1 MFNKRNVNTLDDW
14 STNAVFVISSVFGIS
29 PFFIAN
35 GKFRV
40 GYFIFCYCIAAIL
53 ATLLLGYA
61 SKVAVAQRLKN
72 SSADA
77 FMLMIVTVHSLT
89 HILNVY
95 FSCFTL
101 SRLNVLPKKM
111 REIDALLAEM
121 SASKCYPWSGLD
133 KWVELYL
140 IPLYWINYGFTTGFS
155 NIDDI
160 FFCLSATYFALISA
174 QFLIFGKH
182 MLSRFKTVVDRLL
195 VIISSK
201 KKKKELNFETLVF
214 NRLCGAQEDLN
225 SIYSIRF
232 ALLTLTILFYT
243 ISRLHVT
250 YNQMDFGRISFVYR
264 FNSLLFFW
272 IIFLR
277 IVDCTSMVSRKSKQ
291 FNEILYQL
299 MINDKK
305 LLSNQKL
312 QLHISMKREVVFT
325 AGGFFN
331 MDYTLVHS
339 VIAAATTYVA
349 ILVQFQNSS

>member
-1 MFNKRNVNTLDDW
+1 MFNQRSSNPIYDW
-14 STNAVFVISSVFGIS
+14 STTSVLFLSSIFGIS
-29 PFFIAN
+29 PFVVVN

-40 GYFIFCYCIAAIL
+40 GYFLLFFCMAAIL
-53 ATLLLGYA
+53 ATSLLGYA
-61 SKVAVAQRLKN
+61 SNLAVAQRYKKT
-72 SSADA
+72 SRTV
-77 FMLMIVTVHSLT
+77 FMLMMVIVSTLT

-95 FSCFTL
+95 FSCFNVR
-101 SRLNVLPKKM
+101 RLNAMLKKFQT
-111 REIDALLAEM
+111 IDAFLREM
-121 SASKCYPWSGLD
+121 SASDCYKRSRLD
-133 KWVELYL
+133 KFLEIYL
-140 IPLYWINYGFTTGFS
+140 IIVFWTNYGVATGFQ
-155 NIDDI
+155 NTDDF
-160 FFCLSATYFALISA
+160 FFCVSATNYGLISS
-174 QFLIFGKH
+174 QFLIFGKY
-182 MLSRFKTVVDRLL
+182 MLNR
-195 VIISSK
+195 
-201 KKKKELNFETLVF
+201 FETIVDTLSVHQSSQNKKDLIVDTLIY
-214 NRLCGAQEDLN
+214 NRLCEAQKDLN
-225 SIYSIRF
+225 SIYSLRF
-232 ALLTLTILFYT
+232 PVLTLMILFYT

-250 YNQMDFGRISFVYR
+250 YNKKDFVTMDFVYR
-264 FNSLLFFW
+264 VNFSLFYW

-277 IVDCTSMVSRKSKQ
+277 IVNCTTKISCKSKQ

>member
-1 MFNKRNVNTLDDW
+1 MFNQRSSNPIDDW
-14 STNAVFVISSVFGIS
+14 STTSVFFISSVFGIS
-29 PFFIAN
+29 PFVVVN

-40 GYFIFCYCIAAIL
+40 GYYIFCYCIAAIF
-53 ATLLLGYA
+53 ATSLLGYA
-61 SKVAVAQRLKN
+61 SNVAVAQRFKSN
-72 SSADA
+72 STTV
-77 FMLMIVTVHSLT
+77 FMFMIVTLSTLT

-95 FSCFTL
+95 FSCSTVGQ
-101 SRLNVLPKKM
+101 LNTMLKKM
-111 REIDALLAEM
+111 LAVDDILSQM
-121 SASKCYPWSGLD
+121 SASDCYKRSRLD
-133 KWVELYL
+133 KLLEIYL
-140 IPLYWINYGFTTGFS
+140 IIFYWTNFGLETGFRS
-155 NIDDI
+155 IDDV
-160 FFCLSATYFALISA
+160 FFCVSATNYALISS
-174 QFLIFGKH
+174 QFLVFGKYV
-182 MLSRFKTVVDRLL
+182 LSRFQS
-195 VIISSK
+195 IIIALSVLQSSEK
-201 KKKKELNFETLVF
+201 KMKELNVGTLVY
-214 NRLCGAQEDLN
+214 NRLCCAMQDLN
-225 SIYSIRF
+225 SIFSLRF
-232 ALLTLTILFYT
+232 PLLTLMILFYT

-250 YNQMDFGRISFVYR
+250 YTFMDFATIDFLYR
-264 FNSLLFFW
+264 VNFLLFYW

-277 IVDCTSMVSRKSKQ
+277 VVTCTSMIARKSKQ